1 MTLPITVIIP
11 ARNDAATLP
20 KAVES
25 ALAAQ
30 AAEIVVVN
38 DASED
43 NTISVMQRFV
53 GIGGR
58 VRLLNTPSPVRA
70 GVCFARNLG
79 IHFATQSL
87 VVPLDADDRLLP
99 NSLHALYEAWR
110 PHTFVYGG
118 WVEDEVHLKSAPNIQ
133 RLGEKNVAHATFLF
147 AKSDWL
153 AVGGYNPLFEP
164 GCEDWA
170 FMCAL
175 HQRGLTA
182 VRLDDALYHKR
193 TRDDGRAAACKARAP
208 LLRDLL
214 ASAYPEVFRHAQSST
229 PLPT

>member
-1 MTLPITVIIP
+1 MIPISVIIP

-20 KAVES
+20 KAIES

-30 AAEIVVVN
+30 AAEVIVVN

-43 NTISVMQRFV
+43 GTIKTMQRFL

-58 VRLLNTPSPVRA
+58 VKFHNTPLPVRA

-79 IHFATQSL
+79 IQFATQSL
-87 VVPLDADDRLLP
+87 ILPLDADDRLMP

-118 WVEDEVHLKSAPNIQ
+118 WVEDEAHLKSAPPIE
-133 RLGEKNVAHATFLF
+133 RLKEKNVAHATFLF
-147 AKSDWL
+147 ARADWL

-175 HQRGLTA
+175 AQRGLTA
-182 VRLDDALYHKR
+182 VRLDDTLYHKR
-193 TRDDGRAAACKARAP
+193 IREAGRAAACKARAP
-208 LLRDLL
+208 LLRALL
-214 ASAYPEVFRHAQSST
+214 EREYPEVFDHAQSRAALST
-229 PLPT
+229 